1 MELSPVSLTFAP
13 QKTKMV
19 YGGVGG
25 EVIMKKAVIAFLALA
40 CLAVVAPRDLPAQ
53 VGVKIGAS
61 FAKFNWTTPEPTG
74 VAWGYLP
81 FVAGGL
87 FANVNLGAL
96 AIEPELL
103 VVRAGARY
111 AAEGDSLEFQF
122 TYIQA
127 PVLLKLS
134 ASPRGSVNPFLA
146 VGGYGAYLY
155 RAQGVLVHAPGTER
169 TTADLIDDYKR
180 SDFGVVASAGLEF
193 RLRGVIISLE
203 GRYDL
208 GLVNIIKN
216 PAAGES
222 LMNRSLMALVGIG
235 F

>member
-1 MELSPVSLTFAP
+1 
-13 QKTKMV
+13 
-19 YGGVGG
+19 
-25 EVIMKKAVIAFLALA
+25 MKKAVVVSLALA
-40 CLAVVAPRDLPAQ
+40 CLAIVASRDLSAE
-53 VGVKIGAS
+53 VGVKIGGS
-61 FAKFNWTTPEPTG
+61 FAKFNWTTPEPADI
-74 VAWGYLP
+74 VWGYLP

-87 FANVNLGAL
+87 FASVNLGAL

-111 AAEGDSLEFQF
+111 ASEGDGLEFLF

-146 VGGYGAYLY
+146 VGGYGAFLY
-155 RAQGVLVHAPGTER
+155 RAQGVLVLGTER

-180 SDFGVVASAGLEF
+180 SDFGVVASAGLGF
-193 RLRGVIISLE
+193 RLRGVVISIE
-203 GRYDL
+203 GRYNL
-208 GLVNIIKN
+208 GLVNIIKD
-216 PAAGES
+216 PSAGES
-222 LMNRSLMALVGIG
+222 LRNRSLMALVGIG

>member
-1 MELSPVSLTFAP
+1 
-13 QKTKMV
+13 
-19 YGGVGG
+19 
-25 EVIMKKAVIAFLALA
+25 MKKAVVVSLALA
-40 CLAVVAPRDLPAQ
+40 CLAIVASRDLSAE
-53 VGVKIGAS
+53 VGVKIGGS
-61 FAKFNWTTPEPTG
+61 FAKFNWTTPEPTDI
-74 VAWGYLP
+74 VWGYLP

-87 FANVNLGAL
+87 FASVNLGAL

-111 AAEGDSLEFQF
+111 ASEGDRLEFLF

-155 RAQGVLVHAPGTER
+155 RAQGVLVLGTER
-169 TTADLIDDYKR
+169 TTDDLIDDYKR
-180 SDFGVVASAGLEF
+180 SDFGVVASVGFGF
-193 RLRGVIISLE
+193 RLRGVVISIE
-203 GRYDL
+203 GRYNL
-208 GLVNIIKN
+208 GLVNIVKN

-222 LMNRSLMALVGIG
+222 LKNRSLVALIGIG